1 MKIKL
6 LFFLMIISFVNAQQK
21 GKNRTKQS
29 PITSDCFKPLILPK
43 IILRDCINLDSLNED
58 IDKCN
63 RDNLRLINENFIIDS
78 LNQNSQKQY
87 NDCISKRTSVNNK
100 NSVIVSPKKTNV
112 NNYDGYESVSVTTG
126 DLGCS
131 NVIPRYDYS
140 LNTSLLVKNYGDLDL
155 VIKLINLED
164 NIASRMVYIRKNS
177 SFQIKNIPQG
187 KYIIKEAHGEVWK
200 QKNIDG
206 KCVGIFTK
214 NAMYRQGKNI
224 PDFNIR
230 KRIEGNYEVTEIPYY
245 ELELGIKIITKPGE
259 KVRSTYQSNS
269 ITSSEFNK

>member
-1 MKIKL
+1 MN
-6 LFFLMIISFVNAQQK
+6 V
-21 GKNRTKQS
+21 
-29 PITSDCFKPLILPK
+29 
-43 IILRDCINLDSLNED
+43 
-58 IDKCN
+58 
-63 RDNLRLINENFIIDS
+63 INENFKIDS

-100 NSVIVSPKKTNV
+100 NSVIVSPKKNNV
-112 NNYDGYESVSVTTG
+112 NNYEGYESVSVTTG

>member
-1 MKIKL
+1 MIK
-6 LFFLMIISFVNAQQK
+6 NY
-21 GKNRTKQS
+21 
-29 PITSDCFKPLILPK
+29 
-43 IILRDCINLDSLNED
+43 
-58 IDKCN
+58 
-63 RDNLRLINENFIIDS
+63 
-78 LNQNSQKQY
+78 QKQY
-87 NDCISKRTSVNNK
+87 NDCIAKKTSINNK
-100 NSVIVSPKKTNV
+100 NKVIVPIKKTSINT
-112 NNYDGYESVSVTTG
+112 YDDYESISVTTG

-177 SFQIKNIPQG
+177 SFQKKNIPQG

-245 ELELGIKIITKPGE
+245 DLELGIKIITKPGE